1 MILLANRFTAGL
13 IDITEPTKH
22 DKRVQKLMVLDRM
35 IRNNTSGFVDIALF
49 DPNAVLL
56 TISSESEPYKFLYKN
71 PNHLLQNSP
80 LFIQNFP
87 LFTQKSPS
95 FIQNSPLFIQNSPLF
110 TQISPLFIQKS
121 LLFQTQSYLSWIFPF
136 SQLLSAISNYSQT
149 SHNRPPKMSSQDDRL
164 WEMIAYKS

>member
-1 MILLANRFTAGL
+1 MILLTNRFTTGL

-35 IRNNTSGFVDIALF
+35 ITNNRSGSVSIALF
-49 DPNAVLL
+49 NPNGVLL
-56 TISSESEPYKFLYKN
+56 TISSDSELYKFFYKN
-71 PNHLLQNSP
+71 PNPLLQNSP

-87 LFTQKSPS
+87 LFIQNSLL

-110 TQISPLFIQKS
+110 
-121 LLFQTQSYLSWIFPF
+121 QTLSYLSWIFLF
-136 SQLLSAISNYSQT
+136 SHLLSVILNYSQT
-149 SHNRPPKMSSQDDRL
+149 CRTRPPKMLSQDGRL